1 MTEAIWNEAAGKWDL
16 KVFQDGEEK
25 EDECDI
31 LIDGS
36 GFLKYV
42 HSEFNQDIA
51 N

>member
-1 MTEAIWNEAAGKWDL
+1 VTEAIWNEAAGKWNL